1 MVTEPRH
8 RYLIFSGFF
17 LFLVGSFAVSLAMG
31 ASDIGILESW
41 WIALK
46 QLAGRVPDNPSVEE
60 MIIVEIRFPRIVLAG
75 LVGASLA
82 LAGCICQ
89 ALLRNPLAEP
99 YVLGVSSGAA
109 VGALFAIIIGLSDLP
124 FGELL
129 VPVSSF
135 AGAVVAILLVYN
147 VARIN
152 GVRSTHHLLLTGVI
166 FAFFFSAMVML
177 LTAIAPPEKM
187 QSVIFWLMGDLS
199 SPEKIYL
206 IFLGCCFLFSAFIG
220 IFFAREMNVLVLGE
234 EPSHQLG
241 IEVERNRLFL
251 FLAATLVVGAAVAVS
266 GSIGFVGLIIPHMTR
281 LMVGADH
288 RTLIP
293 STILFGAGFLI
304 LADTAARTVI
314 RPAEIPVGVIT
325 SLCGAPFFLYLL
337 RRRKTIYNP

>member
-1 MVTEPRH
+1 MIGDPRRRMMV
-8 RYLIFSGFF
+8 YSGFF
-17 LFLVGSFAVSLAMG
+17 LFLLFSFALSLTMG
-31 ASDIGILESW
+31 ASDIGIFKSL
-41 WIALK
+41 WIAFRKLI
-46 QLAGRVPDNPSVEE
+46 GGIPPNPSVDE
-60 MIIVEIRFPRIVLAG
+60 MIIVNIRLPRTILAG

-109 VGALFAIIIGLSDLP
+109 VGALLAIIMGLSDLP
-124 FGELL
+124 FGEIF

-135 AGAVVAILLVYN
+135 GGAVLAIVLVYN

-152 GVRSTHHLLLTGVI
+152 GIRTTHHLLLTGVI

-199 SPEKIYL
+199 SPHEVYL
-206 IFLGCCFLFSAFIG
+206 LFLGACFVFSSTIG
-220 IFFAREMNVLVLGE
+220 ICLAREMNVLVLGE
-234 EPSHQLG
+234 EPSYQLG
-241 IEVERNRLFL
+241 IEVERNRMLL

-288 RTLIP
+288 RNLIP
-293 STILFGAGFLI
+293 SSILFGAGFLI
-304 LADTAARTVI
+304 LADTAARTII

-337 RRRKTIYNP
+337 RSRKTIYSS

>member
-1 MVTEPRH
+1 MITDPRH

-17 LFLVGSFAVSLAMG
+17 LFLLASFAISLTMG
-31 ASDIGILESW
+31 ASDIGILNSW

-46 QLAGRVPDNPSVEE
+46 KLAGNIQENPSVEE
-60 MIIVEIRFPRIVLAG
+60 MIILNIRLPRTVLAG

-109 VGALFAIIIGLSDLP
+109 VGALFAIVFGLSDLP
-124 FGELL
+124 FGEIF
-129 VPVSSF
+129 VPTFSF
-135 AGAVVAILLVYN
+135 GGAVIAIMLVYN
-147 VARIN
+147 VAKIN

-177 LTAIAPPEKM
+177 LTALAPPEKM

-199 SPEKIYL
+199 SPQRIYL
-206 IFLGCCFLFSAFIG
+206 IFLVVCFGFSAFIG

-234 EPSHQLG
+234 EPSYQLG

-251 FLAATLVVGAAVAVS
+251 FLAATLVVGACVAVS

-304 LADTAARTVI
+304 LADTAARMVI

-337 RRRKTIYNP
+337 RSRKTIYGS